1 MARKSAVQKFRQLLS
16 SLEESREPAYLLHGE
31 EMYLQDKFLQTM
43 NDVFEHFYQS
53 QWNKYTYHAS
63 DISSEVILSEL
74 TGVSLF
80 SEPRLVIIKEL
91 SELDESGR
99 SALLQYL
106 ENPQEETCL
115 VLLSETPRLSSKFLK
130 KVKALSLPVEVRIPW
145 MREMDEWLQEM
156 LRNRNMEAS
165 PEIRSVLIE
174 TAGETLQHLAN
185 ELEKIRAAYSSEK
198 VVLTREI
205 LEKHV
210 GQSRT
215 HSTFELKDILGTKS
229 LHQILGYVFSL
240 LEEGASVSYILMT
253 VANYY
258 EELWLIKE
266 MLGEQKP
273 DKEINRVVFGG
284 RNLAWKYKKVV
295 NKFSRDEL
303 LRAFPLLEEADLITK
318 TTSNLDAKNYL
329 TAFFHE
335 MLTSQGGLIHE

>member
-1 MARKSAVQKFRQLLS
+1 
-16 SLEESREPAYLLHGE
+16 
-31 EMYLQDKFLQTM
+31 MYLQDMFLQTM
-43 NDVFEHFYQS
+43 NDLFERLYQT
-53 QWNKYTYHAS
+53 QWKKYTYHAS

-80 SEPRLVIIKEL
+80 SEPRLVVIKEIND
-91 SELDESGR
+91 LDDSGR

-106 ENPQEETCL
+106 ENPQDETCL
-115 VLLSETPRLSSKFLK
+115 ILLSELPRITTKFLK

-145 MREMDEWLQEM
+145 MREMDEWLKAM
-156 LRNRNMEAS
+156 LRNHGMEAS
-165 PEIRSVLIE
+165 PEIRTILIE
-174 TAGETLQHLAN
+174 TAGESLQHLEN
-185 ELEKIRAAYSSEK
+185 ELQKIRAAFTTDK
-198 VVLTREI
+198 VVITGEI
-205 LEKHV
+205 LEKYV
-210 GQSRT
+210 GRSRT
-215 HSTFELKDILGTKS
+215 HSTFELKDILGTRS

-266 MLGEQKP
+266 MLGEQKSE
-273 DKEINRVVFGG
+273 KEINQVVFGG
-284 RNLAWKYKKVV
+284 RNLVWKYKKVV
-295 NKFSRDEL
+295 NKFSKSEL

-335 MLTSQGGLIHE
+335 MLTSQGGMIHE